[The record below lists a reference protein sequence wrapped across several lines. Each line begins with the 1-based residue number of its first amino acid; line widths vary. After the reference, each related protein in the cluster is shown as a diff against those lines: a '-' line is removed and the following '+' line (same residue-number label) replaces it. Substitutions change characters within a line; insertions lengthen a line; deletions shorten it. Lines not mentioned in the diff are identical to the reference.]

1 MIKRHIISSLLEALS
16 DTPVVLLMGARQTG
30 KNSLVKAIAPDYHP
44 AHYITLDNL
53 SMLAAVRQ
61 DPAGF
66 LAGLDGNFESLA
78 VFARGKVGDSRKVCG
93 CPFRR
98 EASYPQGPR
107 RRSIPDP
114 G

>member
-16 DTPVVLLMGARQTG
+16 DTPVVLLTGARQTG
-30 KNSLVKAIAPDYHP
+30 KSTLVKAIAPDYHP
-44 AHYITLDNL
+44 ARYITLDNL